1 MSNRTIVLSLP
12 TSDFNNNNRIVDH
25 LFNEFVK
32 ACETAGIVIRYE
44 PYDRDIYNELN
55 LEALDIERNHTLT
68 QLEEE
73 ILNNSAC
80 INGTCED

>member
-1 MSNRTIVLSLP
+1 MSNKRTIILSIDNYMTP
-12 TSDFNNNNRIVDH
+12 IT
-25 LFNEFVK
+25 LFDEFVK
-32 ACETAGIVIRYE
+32 ACENKGLVVRYE
-44 PYDRDIYNELN
+44 PYERDIFNELN

>member
-1 MSNRTIVLSLP
+1 MSNKRTIVLSIDNYMTP
-12 TSDFNNNNRIVDH
+12 IT
-25 LFNEFVK
+25 LFDEFVK
-32 ACETAGIVIRYE
+32 ACENKGLVVRYE
-44 PYDRDIYNELN
+44 PYERDIYNELN

-73 ILNNSAC
+73 ILNNGAC

>member
-1 MSNRTIVLSLP
+1 MSNKRTIILSIDNYMTP
-12 TSDFNNNNRIVDH
+12 IT
-25 LFNEFVK
+25 LFDEFVK
-32 ACETAGIVIRYE
+32 ACENKGLVVRYE
-44 PYDRDIYNELN
+44 PYERDIFNELN

-73 ILNNSAC
+73 ILNNGAC

>member
-1 MSNRTIVLSLP
+1 MSNRTIVVSIP
-12 TSDFNNNNRIVDH
+12 NTSTPIT
-25 LFNEFVK
+25 LFEEFVK
-32 ACETAGIVIRYE
+32 ACEIKGLVIRYE

-73 ILNNSAC
+73 ILNNGAC